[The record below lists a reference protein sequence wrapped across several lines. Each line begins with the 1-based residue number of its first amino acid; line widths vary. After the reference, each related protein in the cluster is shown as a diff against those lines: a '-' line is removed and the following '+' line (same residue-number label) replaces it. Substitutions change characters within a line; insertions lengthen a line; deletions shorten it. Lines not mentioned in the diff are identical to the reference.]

1 MRHSFDLPS
10 YAIKALFIIVLFC
23 WSRVSMAT
31 THLADTTIAYRLDH
45 HVSVWLDS
53 TQNQSIDQIISSGM
67 VNFRKS
73 TGLTFGYVNA
83 AVWLHVQLKTD
94 LPKRP
99 WYLELP
105 APYVEY
111 VDFYQKNSEGTWEH
125 SKAGYY
131 RKQSEKPLSHT
142 GHVLRLRFD
151 DNGMATVLIRVA
163 GKSPKTF
170 PLYALHPSKFYAKI
184 RIEDIGYG
192 LFYGILIVMF
202 FYNLL
207 LFLTLKEI
215 NYLLY
220 DFTIIC
226 TFVIFLA
233 ASGYGGKFLWPES
246 PHLNFYAGRMSMGVL
261 TIFFAVFMLRFLELK
276 KYSRALYYVL
286 FSLVP
291 LGVIANVLVATDVLP
306 SAGNNL
312 ISLATVL
319 FMITGVVCRLKGNK
333 TATYFIAAWT
343 LYFVGGLLLTLRN
356 SGVFEFNF
364 WTTHFVEIG
373 GALQTIII
381 AFALGDQ
388 YRRFKTE
395 KEAAQALA
403 LRVQQEATEELE
415 IKVMVRTEQL
425 SKAYEEL
432 HETLEKNKQQTKI
445 IEDKNAEL
453 DTFFHRISHDLRGPI
468 SSLLSLSFLAKI
480 DIKDPV
486 ALEYIDKQHQQ
497 VERLNQIISGLINL
511 TKLSNGDLQKQKID
525 FHQLVDDCILSFNS
539 LPNFNR
545 VSFKKE
551 IDDELDFPSEWTL
564 LNAIVQ
570 NLIENAI
577 KYSRPDSPVVNINVK
592 GTPDGI
598 RLTVQDNGQ
607 GIPDH
612 HQPRIFE
619 MFFRATRNS
628 TGTGLGLYILKRSVD
643 RLKGTIDFK
652 SKVGEGSSF
661 TINLPRL

>member
-1 MRHSFDLPS
+1 MRHSFDWHRNPT
-10 YAIKALFIIVLFC
+10 KALFIYLLF
-23 WSRVSMAT
+23 SGFAAQAT
-31 THLADTTIAYRLDH
+31 THLSDSTASYRLDH
-45 HVSVWLDS
+45 NVSIWVDTTHVLTADE
-53 TQNQSIDQIISSGM
+53 IISGHLSK
-67 VNFRKS
+67 FYKS
-73 TGLTFGYVNA
+73 TGLTFGYVDA
-83 AVWLHVQLKTD
+83 AVWLHVELSTD
-94 LPKRP
+94 SPESP

-111 VDFYQKNSEGTWEH
+111 VDFYQKNSQGALEH
-125 SKAGYY
+125 SKGGYY
-131 RKQSEKPLSHT
+131 RRQSEKPLPHT
-142 GHVLRLRFD
+142 GHVLPLKFD
-151 DNGMATVLIRVA
+151 DNGRATVLIKVD

-170 PLYALHPSKFYAKI
+170 PLYAIHQHTFYEKV
-184 RIEDIGYG
+184 RIEDVGYG

-207 LFLTLKEI
+207 LYVTLKEL

-220 DFTIIC
+220 VFTIIC
-226 TFVIFLA
+226 TFVIFLG

-261 TIFFAVFMLRFLELK
+261 TIFFAVFMLRFLEVK
-276 KYSRALYYVL
+276 KYSRALYYIL
-286 FSLVP
+286 SSLIP
-291 LGVIANVLVATDVLP
+291 LGIIANILVATDVFP

-312 ISLATVL
+312 ISLATIL
-319 FMITGVVCRLKGNK
+319 FMVTGVVSRIKGNK

-356 SGVFEFNF
+356 NGVFEFNF

-468 SSLLSLSFLAKI
+468 SSLLGLSFLAKI

-486 ALEYIDKQHQQ
+486 ALGYIDKQHQQ

-511 TKLSNGDLQKQKID
+511 TKLSNGDLEKQKID
-525 FHQLVDDCILSFNS
+525 FNKMVDDCIMSFNS

-545 VSFKKE
+545 VSFNKE
-551 IDDELDFPSEWTL
+551 IDGDLDFYSEWTL

-577 KYSRPDSPVVNINVK
+577 KYSKTDSPVVNINIRR
-592 GTPDGI
+592 TADGI
-598 RLTVQDNGQ
+598 RLSVQDNGQ
-607 GIPDH
+607 GIPEH

-643 RLKGTIDFK
+643 RLKGKIDLH
-652 SKVGEGSSF
+652 SKPGEGSTF